1 MLPDQIVQWGVSMV
15 FDRLAN
21 TVTKH
26 YKLIIVIW
34 VALLLLSVPAM
45 MSLDGVVS
53 YDSEMTSDDQNESTI
68 AAKIIA
74 DNFQGSV
81 ANSTLIIVLQ
91 SDDMTTAD
99 ARDFVLQLQND
110 LMSADLAFMEENG
123 IGSIYSYAGAVMIM
137 AINELGPQMYVA
149 EEQVNQTAFLLWG
162 VPDMHVQAW
171 DSYFASDMNET
182 NASAYAYSSTMAAL
196 NMYASQMDVERS
208 EMLFG
213 YYGAFAG
220 AWNSTALIADP
231 AVRGET
237 CVDTV
242 FPAFNS
248 SLPAA
253 YQPLMQAVKGGFDL
267 STYDNRSVVHA
278 FTLSMISG
286 MSGISDGD
294 FLQDIY
300 DLGPNYTDLTA
311 QVGIASLAAEIVST
325 RTLDGYPIPLPAQ
338 LITGFVSPDNRT
350 MMLTISFSVSA
361 AYMTDDGETPMTS
374 MVDDIREMIADV
386 KDDTGFDVRTYVTG
400 AAAISK
406 DMEEQSAS
414 DMKLI
419 EPITIIVILVLMG
432 YLFRTVVG
440 QFLPLGAVGVAIGIS
455 QAMVFVLASTV
466 MDVNY
471 MVSTMLF
478 ALLMG
483 VGTDYSIF
491 IVTRYREERMRGA
504 NREQAV
510 HTALTWAGESVAT
523 SASTVIIAFLAMA
536 TADFS
541 FVQSLGIIIAGAI
554 VIALLVALTLIPSIL
569 MLVGNRIF
577 WPTTGKR
584 WETYRDK
591 FMARKAAGNHGY
603 FHRAATFSV
612 NHAKVVL
619 VVAVLVTVPS
629 TYMFLTAE
637 TSFDFIGAMGDS
649 ESIDGIKA
657 MTDDFGAGSIQPT
670 QIVITGDVVVFDGTN
685 FNYAYLD
692 AIENVTAAV
701 AGQSEVQKV
710 TSITRPFGEPL
721 DYRNLGTLNDEERSQ
736 VISAMLSNLGADN
749 RSVLLTVILAE
760 QPQSA
765 GSVAFIS
772 ELRGDLAEIKGSE
785 MQLAGSEI
793 YVGGVTAALYDTAEF
808 TDSEF
813 RNVEIL
819 VIIGIFIVLMIV
831 LGSILLPVFAV
842 ITIAMSIS
850 WAFALTYLVF
860 GTILSL
866 PVLWLIP
873 LILFVMLM
881 GIGIDYNIFILTRIR
896 EEIHKGKDTKE
907 AVVDAVDWTGGIIT
921 ALALIMAGA
930 FGAMMLSSNAML
942 QEFGFALTVA
952 ILLDAMVVR
961 TYIVPAGLAVMGKKA
976 WWAPGRLQ
984 REGREEK
991 MRKKSEKKE

>member
-1 MLPDQIVQWGVSMV
+1 MV

-21 TVTKH
+21 IVTKH
-26 YKLIIVIW
+26 YKLIIAIW
-34 VALLLLSVPAM
+34 VILLLLSVPAM
-45 MSLDGVVS
+45 MSLDSVVS
-53 YDSEMTSDDQNESTI
+53 YDSEMTSEDQNESTI

-91 SDDMTTAD
+91 SDDMTTAE
-99 ARDFVLQLQND
+99 ARDFVLDLQND
-110 LMSADLAFMEENG
+110 LRSADLAYMED
-123 IGSIYSYAGAVMIM
+123 IGSIYAYSGTVLYM
-137 AINELGPQMYVA
+137 AINELGPQMYLA
-149 EEQVNQTAFLLWG
+149 EERVNQSAFLFWG
-162 VPDMHVQAW
+162 VPAMHAQAW
-171 DSYFASDMNET
+171 AGYFASDMNET
-182 NASAYAYSSTMAAL
+182 NASAYAYTSTVAAL
-196 NMYASQMDVERS
+196 NMYASQMDAEMS
-208 EMLFG
+208 AMLFG
-213 YYGAFAG
+213 YYSGFAN
-220 AWNSTALIADP
+220 AWNGTAAVPSLVADP
-231 AVRGET
+231 VARGEY
-237 CVDTV
+237 CVNAV
-242 FPAFNS
+242 APAFIS
-248 SLPAA
+248 SLPLDAA
-253 YQPLMQAVKGGFDL
+253 YQQMMLSVVGGFNL
-267 STYDNRSVVHA
+267 TTFNSQPAVHA
-278 FTLSMISG
+278 FTMGMISN
-286 MSGISDGD
+286 MAGISNIT
-294 FLQDIY
+294 FLENVY
-300 DLGPNYTDLTA
+300 ALGPNYSNLTT
-311 QVGIASLAAEIVST
+311 QIGVASLIAEIIST
-325 RTLDGYPIPLPAQ
+325 NTLDTYPIPLPDQ

-350 MMLTISFSVSA
+350 MMMTISFSVSA
-361 AYMTDDGETPMTS
+361 GYMTDDGETPMTAV
-374 MVDDIREMIADV
+374 VDDVREIIADV
-386 KDDTGFDVRTYVTG
+386 KDDTGFGVKTYVTG

-406 DMEEQSAS
+406 DMEEQSAN
-414 DMKLI
+414 DMTLI

-440 QFLPLGAVGVAIGIS
+440 QFLPLGAVGVAVGIS

-584 WETYRDK
+584 WESYRDK

-603 FHRAATFSV
+603 FHQAATFSV
-612 NHAKVVL
+612 NHAKAVL
-619 VVAVLVTVPS
+619 IVAVLVTVPS
-629 TYMFLTAE
+629 TYMFVTAE

-657 MTDDFGAGSIQPT
+657 MTEDFGAGSIQPT
-670 QIVITGDVVVFDGTN
+670 QIVITGDVVVYDGTN

-692 AIENVTAAV
+692 AIDNVTAAV
-701 AGQSEVQKV
+701 ASQSQVQKV
-710 TSITRPFGEPL
+710 TSITRPYGEPI
-721 DYRNLGTLNDEERSQ
+721 DYRHLDALTDEERNQ
-736 VISAMLSNLGADN
+736 VMSAMLSNLGADN
-749 RSVLLTVILAE
+749 RSLLLTVVLTE

-772 ELRGDLAEIKGSE
+772 DLRGDLADVKSGEP
-785 MQLAGSEI
+785 QLAGSEI

-808 TDSEF
+808 TDAEF

-819 VIIGIFIVLMIV
+819 VVIGIFIVLMIV
-831 LGSILLPVFAV
+831 LGSVLLPAFAV

-896 EEIHKGKDTKE
+896 EEIHKGKETKE

-991 MRKKSEKKE
+991 MRKKSEKKD

>member
-1 MLPDQIVQWGVSMV
+1 MV

-26 YKLIIVIW
+26 YKLIIAIW
-34 VALLLLSVPAM
+34 VVILLLSVPAIL
-45 MSLDGVVS
+45 SLGSVVK
-53 YDSEMTSDDQNESTI
+53 YDTEMTSENQNESTI
-68 AAKIIA
+68 AAEIIA

-91 SDDMTTAD
+91 SDDMTTAE
-99 ARDFVLQLQND
+99 ARDFVLKLQND
-110 LMSADLAFMEENG
+110 LASADLAYIEN
-123 IGSIYSYAGAVMIM
+123 IGSIYAYSGTVLYM

-149 EEQVNQTAFLLWG
+149 EEQVNQSAFLFWG
-162 VPDMHVQAW
+162 VPAMHVQAW
-171 DSYFASDMNET
+171 AGYFASDMNET
-182 NASAYAYSSTMAAL
+182 NASAYAYSSTMTAL
-196 NMYASQMDVERS
+196 NLYVSQMDANISAMV
-208 EMLFG
+208 FG
-213 YYGAFAG
+213 YYGAFAN
-220 AWNSTALIADP
+220 AWNGTAAFPSLVADP
-231 AVRGET
+231 VARGEH
-237 CVDTV
+237 CVNEV
-242 FPAFNS
+242 APAFISSLPLDASYQQMMLAVVGGFNMTTFS
-248 SLPAA
+248 SLPA
-253 YQPLMQAVKGGFDL
+253 
-267 STYDNRSVVHA
+267 VHA
-278 FTLSMISG
+278 FTLGMISN
-286 MSGISDGD
+286 MAGISNVT
-294 FLQDIY
+294 FLQDVY
-300 DLGPNYTDLTA
+300 DLGPNYSNLTA
-311 QVGIASLAAEIVST
+311 QIGVASLIAEIIT
-325 RTLDGYPIPLPAQ
+325 TNTLDTYPIPLPDQ

-350 MMLTISFSVSA
+350 MMMTISFSVGAS
-361 AYMTDDGETPMTS
+361 YMTDDGEMPMTD
-374 MVDDIREMIADV
+374 MVKDIREIIADV
-386 KDDTGFDVRTYVTG
+386 KGDTGFEVRTYVTG

-406 DMEEQSAS
+406 DLEEQSVS
-414 DMKLI
+414 DMMLI

-432 YLFRTVVG
+432 YLFRTVIG
-440 QFLPLGAVGVAIGIS
+440 QFVPLGAVGVAVGIS

-471 MVSTMLF
+471 MISTLLF

-483 VGTDYSIF
+483 VGTDYSVF
-491 IVTRYREERMRGA
+491 IVTRYREERMKGA

-541 FVQSLGIIIAGAI
+541 FVQSMGIIIAGAI
-554 VIALLVALTLIPSIL
+554 IIALLVALTLVPSVL

-584 WETYRDK
+584 WENYRDK
-591 FMARKAAGNHGY
+591 FMAKKAAGNHGY
-603 FHRAATFSV
+603 FHQAATFSV

-619 VVAVLVTVPS
+619 IVAVLVTVPT

-657 MTDDFGAGSIQPT
+657 MTEDFGAGSIQPT
-670 QIVITGDVVVFDGTN
+670 QIVITGDVVVYDGTN

-692 AIENVTAAV
+692 AIDNVTAAV
-701 AGQSEVQKV
+701 ASQSEVQKV
-710 TSITRPFGEPL
+710 TSITRPYGDPI
-721 DYRNLGTLNDEERSQ
+721 DYRNLDALNEEERNQ
-736 VISAMLSNLGADN
+736 VVSAMLSSLGADN
-749 RSVLLTVILAE
+749 RSVLLTVILSE

-765 GSVAFIS
+765 GSVAFVS
-772 ELRGDLAEIKGSE
+772 ELRGDLADVKADEP
-785 MQLAGSEI
+785 QLANSEI
-793 YVGGVTAALYDTAEF
+793 YVGGITAALYDTAEF
-808 TDSEF
+808 TDAEF
-813 RNVEIL
+813 RNVEIM
-819 VIIGIFIVLMIV
+819 VIIGIFIVMMIV
-831 LGSILLPVFAV
+831 LGSILLPFFAV

-850 WAFALTYLVF
+850 WAFAITYLVF
-860 GTILSL
+860 GTLLSL

-881 GIGIDYNIFILTRIR
+881 GIGIDYNVFILTRIR
-896 EEIHKGKDTKE
+896 EEIHKGKETKK

-930 FGAMMLSSNAML
+930 FGAMMLSSNAIL

-961 TYIVPAGLAVMGKKA
+961 TYIVPAGLTVMGKKA

-991 MRKKSEKKE
+991 MRKKSQKKE

>member
-1 MLPDQIVQWGVSMV
+1 MV

-45 MSLDGVVS
+45 IGLGDVVS
-53 YDSEMTSDDQNESTI
+53 YDTEMTSGDRNESTI
-68 AAKIIA
+68 AAEIIA

-81 ANSTLIIVLQ
+81 ANSTVIIVLQ
-91 SDDMTTAD
+91 SDDMTTTE
-99 ARDFVLQLQND
+99 ARDFVLELEND
-110 LMSADLAFMEENG
+110 LASADLAYMEN
-123 IGSIYSYAGAVMIM
+123 IGSIYAYSGTALYMAV
-137 AINELGPQMYVA
+137 NELGPQMYMA
-149 EEQVNQTAFLLWG
+149 EEEVNQTAFLFWG
-162 VPDMHVQAW
+162 VPAMHVQAW
-171 DSYFASDMNET
+171 TNYFVSDMNET
-182 NASAYAYSSTMAAL
+182 NASAYAYTATMAAL
-196 NMYASQMDVERS
+196 DTYSSQMDANMS
-208 EMLFG
+208 AMTFG
-213 YYGAFAG
+213 YYGAFANV
-220 AWNSTALIADP
+220 WNATSIDSSLVADP
-231 AVRGET
+231 VARGEY
-237 CVDTV
+237 CVNAVAPSFVSNLSLDATYQQLMLAV
-242 FPAFNS
+242 VGGFNQTTFNS
-248 SLPAA
+248 PAA
-253 YQPLMQAVKGGFDL
+253 
-267 STYDNRSVVHA
+267 VHA
-278 FTLSMISG
+278 FTLGMIST
-286 MSGISDGD
+286 MAGISNVT
-294 FLQDIY
+294 FLQEVY
-300 DLGPNYTDLTA
+300 DLGPNYSNLTT
-311 QVGIASLAAEIVST
+311 QIGIASLVANIIT
-325 RTLDGYPIPLPAQ
+325 TNTLDTYPIALPDQ
-338 LITGFVSPDNRT
+338 LVTGFVSPDNRT
-350 MMLTISFSVSA
+350 MMMMISFSVGA
-361 AYMTDDGETPMTS
+361 GYMTDTGETPMTD
-374 MVDDIREMIADV
+374 MVDDIRAIIADV
-386 KDDTGFDVRTYVTG
+386 KDDPDFAGLEVRTYVTG
-400 AAAISK
+400 EAAISSDLK
-406 DMEEQSAS
+406 EQSAN
-414 DMKLI
+414 DMMLI
-419 EPITIIVILVLMG
+419 EPITIVVILVLMG

-455 QAMVFVLASTV
+455 QAMVFVLASLV

-504 NREQAV
+504 DREKAV
-510 HTALTWAGESVAT
+510 HTAITWAGESVAT
-523 SASTVIIAFLAMA
+523 SASTVIIAFLAMT
-536 TADFS
+536 TADFA
-541 FVQSLGIIIAGAI
+541 FVKSMGFIISGAI
-554 VIALLVALTLIPSIL
+554 IIALLVALTLIPAIL
-569 MLVGNRIF
+569 MLVGNRMF

-584 WETYRDK
+584 WEAYRDK

-603 FHRAATFSV
+603 FHQAATFSV

-619 VVAVLVTVPS
+619 IVAVLVTVPS

-657 MTDDFGAGSIQPT
+657 MTEDFGAGSIQPT
-670 QIVITGDVVVFDGTN
+670 QIVITGDVVVYDGAD

-692 AIENVTAAV
+692 AIENVTIAV
-701 AGQSEVQKV
+701 ASQSEVQKV
-710 TSITRPFGEPL
+710 TGITRPFGEL
-721 DYRNLGTLNDEERSQ
+721 VDYRNLDDLDDEQRNQ
-736 VISAMLSNLGADN
+736 VVSAMLSALGEDN
-749 RSVLLTVILAE
+749 RSVLLTVVLSE

-765 GSVAFIS
+765 ASVAFIS
-772 ELRGDLAEIKGSE
+772 DMREELVDLKAQEP
-785 MQLAGSEI
+785 QLANSEI
-793 YVGGVTAALYDTAEF
+793 YVGGVTAALYDTAEY

-813 RNVEIL
+813 FKVEIL
-819 VIIGIFIVLMIV
+819 VVVGIFIVLMIV
-831 LGSILLPVFAV
+831 LGSILLPAFAV
-842 ITIAMSIS
+842 ISIAMSIS
-850 WAFALTYLVF
+850 WAFALTYFVF
-860 GTILSL
+860 GTLLSL

-881 GIGIDYNIFILTRIR
+881 GIGVDYNVFILTRIR

-991 MRKKSEKKE
+991 MRKKAEMKAAKKQ

>member
-1 MLPDQIVQWGVSMV
+1 MV
-15 FDRLAN
+15 FDKLAN

-34 VALLLLSVPAM
+34 VILLLLSVPAM
-45 MSLDGVVS
+45 MSLDSVVS
-53 YDSEMTSDDQNESTI
+53 YDSEMTSEDQNESTI

-91 SDDMTTAD
+91 SDDMTTAE
-99 ARDFVLQLQND
+99 ARDFVLELQND
-110 LMSADLAFMEENG
+110 LTSADLEYMES
-123 IGSIYSYAGAVMIM
+123 IGSIYAYSGTVLYM
-137 AINELGPQMYVA
+137 AINELGPQMYLA
-149 EEQVNQTAFLLWG
+149 EEQVNQSAFLFWG
-162 VPDMHVQAW
+162 APAMHAQAW
-171 DSYFASDMNET
+171 AGYFDSDMNET
-182 NASAYAYSSTMAAL
+182 NASAYAYTSTMAAL
-196 NMYASQMDVERS
+196 NMYASQMDANMSAMV
-208 EMLFG
+208 FG
-213 YYGAFAG
+213 YYDAFAN
-220 AWNSTALIADP
+220 AWNGTVAVPSLVADP
-231 AVRGET
+231 VARGEY
-237 CVDTV
+237 CVNAV
-242 FPAFNS
+242 APAFIS
-248 SLPAA
+248 SLHLDTT
-253 YQPLMQAVKGGFDL
+253 YQQLMLAVVGGFNMTTF
-267 STYDNRSVVHA
+267 SSQPMVHA
-278 FTLSMISG
+278 FTMGMISN
-286 MSGISDGD
+286 MAGISNVT
-294 FLQDIY
+294 FLQNVY
-300 DLGPNYTDLTA
+300 ALGPNYSNLTT
-311 QVGIASLAAEIVST
+311 QIGIASLIAEIIST
-325 RTLDGYPIPLPAQ
+325 NTLDTYPIPLPDQ
-338 LITGFVSPDNRT
+338 LITGFVSPDNQT
-350 MMLTISFSVSA
+350 MMMTISFSVSA
-361 AYMTDDGETPMTS
+361 GYMTDDGETPMTA
-374 MVDDIREMIADV
+374 MVDDIRGIIADV
-386 KDDTGFDVRTYVTG
+386 KDDTGFEVKTYVTG

-406 DMEEQSAS
+406 DMEEQSAN
-414 DMKLI
+414 DMALI

-432 YLFRTVVG
+432 YLFRTVIG
-440 QFLPLGAVGVAIGIS
+440 QFLPLGAVGVAVGIS

-471 MVSTMLF
+471 MISTLLF

-504 NREQAV
+504 DRERAV

-536 TADFS
+536 TANFS
-541 FVQSLGIIIAGAI
+541 FVHTMGIIIAGAI
-554 VIALLVALTLIPSIL
+554 VIALMVALTLIPSIL

-584 WETYRDK
+584 WDSYREK
-591 FMARKAAGNHGY
+591 FMAKKAAGNHGY
-603 FHRAATFSV
+603 FHQAATFSV
-612 NHAKVVL
+612 KHAKVVL

-657 MTDDFGAGSIQPT
+657 MTEDFGAGSIQPT

-692 AIENVTAAV
+692 AIDNVTASV
-701 AGQSEVQKV
+701 ASQSEVQKV
-710 TSITRPFGEPL
+710 TGITRPYGEPI
-721 DYRNLGTLNDEERSQ
+721 DYRNLDALTDEERSQ
-736 VISAMLSNLGADN
+736 VMSAMLSNLGADN
-749 RSVLLTVILAE
+749 RSVLLTVILTE

-765 GSVAFIS
+765 GSVAFTS
-772 ELRGDLAEIKGSE
+772 ELRADLADMKAQEP
-785 MQLAGSEI
+785 QLAGSEI

-819 VIIGIFIVLMIV
+819 VVIGIFIVLMVV
-831 LGSILLPVFAV
+831 LGSVLLPAFAV

-860 GTILSL
+860 GTLLSL

-896 EEIHKGKDTKE
+896 EEIHKGKETKE

-952 ILLDAMVVR
+952 ILLDAMIVR

-991 MRKKSEKKE
+991 MRKRTEKKE

>member
-1 MLPDQIVQWGVSMV
+1 MV

-34 VALLLLSVPAM
+34 VILLLLSVPAM
-45 MSLDGVVS
+45 MSLDSVVS
-53 YDSEMTSDDQNESTI
+53 YDSEMTSEDQNESTI

-91 SDDMTTAD
+91 SDDMTTAE
-99 ARDFVLQLQND
+99 ARDFVLELQND
-110 LMSADLAFMEENG
+110 LTSADLEYMES
-123 IGSIYSYAGAVMIM
+123 IGSIYAYSGTVLYM
-137 AINELGPQMYVA
+137 AINELGPQMYLA
-149 EEQVNQTAFLLWG
+149 EEQVNQSAFLFWG
-162 VPDMHVQAW
+162 APAMHAQAW
-171 DSYFASDMNET
+171 AGYFDSDMNET
-182 NASAYAYSSTMAAL
+182 NASAYAYTSTMAAL
-196 NMYASQMDVERS
+196 NMYASQMDANMSAMV
-208 EMLFG
+208 FG
-213 YYGAFAG
+213 YYDAFAN
-220 AWNSTALIADP
+220 AWNGTAAVPSLVADP
-231 AVRGET
+231 VARGEY
-237 CVDTV
+237 CVNAV
-242 FPAFNS
+242 APAFIS
-248 SLPAA
+248 SLPLDTT
-253 YQPLMQAVKGGFDL
+253 YQQMMLAVVGGFNMTTF
-267 STYDNRSVVHA
+267 SSQPMVHA
-278 FTLSMISG
+278 FTLGMISN
-286 MSGISDGD
+286 MVGISNVT
-294 FLQDIY
+294 FLQNVY
-300 DLGPNYTDLTA
+300 ALGPNYSNLTT
-311 QVGIASLAAEIVST
+311 QIDIASLIAEIIST
-325 RTLDGYPIPLPAQ
+325 NTLDTYPIPLPDQ
-338 LITGFVSPDNRT
+338 LITGFVSPDNQT
-350 MMLTISFSVSA
+350 MMMTISFSVSA
-361 AYMTDDGETPMTS
+361 GYMTDDGETPMTA
-374 MVDDIREMIADV
+374 MVDDIRGIIADV
-386 KDDTGFDVRTYVTG
+386 KDDTGFEVKTYVTG

-406 DMEEQSAS
+406 DMEEQSAN
-414 DMKLI
+414 DMALI

-440 QFLPLGAVGVAIGIS
+440 QFLPLGAVGVAVGIS

-471 MVSTMLF
+471 MISTLLF

-504 NREQAV
+504 DRERAV

-536 TADFS
+536 TANFS
-541 FVQSLGIIIAGAI
+541 FVHTMGIIIAGAI
-554 VIALLVALTLIPSIL
+554 VIALMVALTLIPSIL

-584 WETYRDK
+584 WDSYREK
-591 FMARKAAGNHGY
+591 FMAKKAAGNHGY
-603 FHRAATFSV
+603 FHQAATFSV
-612 NHAKVVL
+612 KHAKVVL

-629 TYMFLTAE
+629 TYMFVTAE

-657 MTDDFGAGSIQPT
+657 MTEDFGAGSIQPT

-692 AIENVTAAV
+692 AIDNVTASV
-701 AGQSEVQKV
+701 ASQSEVQKV
-710 TSITRPFGEPL
+710 TGITRPYGEPI
-721 DYRNLGTLNDEERSQ
+721 DYRNLDALTDEERSQ
-736 VISAMLSNLGADN
+736 VMSAMLSNLGADN
-749 RSVLLTVILAE
+749 RSVLLTVILTE

-765 GSVAFIS
+765 GSVAFTS
-772 ELRGDLAEIKGSE
+772 ELRADLADMKAQEP
-785 MQLAGSEI
+785 QLAGSEI

-808 TDSEF
+808 TDAEF

-819 VIIGIFIVLMIV
+819 VVIGIFIVLMVV
-831 LGSILLPVFAV
+831 LGSVLLPTFAV

-860 GTILSL
+860 GTLLSL

-896 EEIHKGKDTKE
+896 EEIHKGKETKE

-952 ILLDAMVVR
+952 ILLDAMIVR

-991 MRKKSEKKE
+991 MRKRSEKKE

>member
-1 MLPDQIVQWGVSMV
+1 MV

-34 VALLLLSVPAM
+34 VVLLLLSVPAM

-53 YDSEMTSDDQNESTI
+53 YDSEMTSENDNESTI
-68 AAKIIA
+68 ASEIIA

-81 ANSTLIIVLQ
+81 ANSTLIIILQ
-91 SDDMTTAD
+91 SDDMTTAE
-99 ARDFVLQLQND
+99 ARDFVLELQND
-110 LMSADLAFMEENG
+110 LKTADLPYMES
-123 IGSIYSYAGAVMIM
+123 IGSIYAYSGTVLFMAV
-137 AINELGPQMYVA
+137 NELGPQMYVA
-149 EEQVNQTAFLLWG
+149 EEQVNQSAFLFWG
-162 VPDMHVQAW
+162 VPAMHAQAW
-171 DSYFASDMNET
+171 IGYYGSDMNET
-182 NASAYAYSSTMAAL
+182 NASAYAYTTTMAAL
-196 NMYASQMDVERS
+196 SAYASQMNADQS
-208 EMLFG
+208 AMAFG
-213 YYGAFAG
+213 YYGAFAN
-220 AWNSTALIADP
+220 AWNSTSSVPALVADP
-231 AVRGET
+231 VARGEY
-237 CVDTV
+237 CVDAV
-242 FPAFNS
+242 APAFIS
-248 SLPAA
+248 SLPLDAT
-253 YQPLMQAVKGGFDL
+253 YQQLMNAVIAGFNMTTFN
-267 STYDNRSVVHA
+267 SQPAVHA
-278 FTLSMISG
+278 FSLGMISS
-286 MSGISDGD
+286 MAGISNVT
-294 FLQDIY
+294 FLEDVY
-300 DLGPNYTDLTA
+300 ELGPNYSNLTT
-311 QVGIASLAAEIVST
+311 QIGIASLIAEIIGT
-325 RTLDGYPIPLPAQ
+325 NTLDTYPIVLPEQ
-338 LITGFVSPDNRT
+338 LISGFVSPDNRT
-350 MMLTISFSVSA
+350 MMMTISFNVSA
-361 AYMTDDGETPMTS
+361 GYMTDDGETPMTVV
-374 MVDDIREMIADV
+374 VDDVRDIIADV
-386 KDDTGFDVRTYVTG
+386 RDDTGFEVRTYVTG
-400 AAAISK
+400 EAAISK
-406 DMEEQSAS
+406 DMEEQSAE
-414 DMKLI
+414 DMTLI

-471 MVSTMLF
+471 MISTMLF
-478 ALLMG
+478 AVLMG

-491 IVTRYREERMRGA
+491 IITRYREERMRGA

-523 SASTVIIAFLAMA
+523 SAATVIIAFLGMA

-541 FVQSLGIIIAGAI
+541 FVHSLGIIIAGAI
-554 VIALLVALTLIPSIL
+554 IIALLVALTLIPSIL

-603 FHRAATFSV
+603 FHQAATFSV
-612 NHAKVVL
+612 KHAKVVL

-629 TYMFLTAE
+629 TYMFFTAE

-670 QIVITGDVVVFDGTN
+670 QVVITGDVVIYDGTN

-692 AIENVTAAV
+692 AIDNVTEAV
-701 AGQSEVQKV
+701 ASQSEVQKV
-710 TSITRPFGEPL
+710 TGITRPYGEPV
-721 DYRNLGTLNDEERSQ
+721 DYRNLDALDEETRDQ
-736 VISAMLSNLGADN
+736 VVSAMLSNLGADN
-749 RSVLLTVILAE
+749 RSVLLTVILAD

-772 ELRGDLAEIKGSE
+772 ELRGDLADVKADEP
-785 MQLAGSEI
+785 QLAGSEI
-793 YVGGVTAALYDTAEF
+793 YVGGVTAALYDTAQF

-819 VIIGIFIVLMIV
+819 VIIGIFIVLMVV
-831 LGSILLPVFAV
+831 LGSILLPAFAV

-896 EEIHKGKDTKE
+896 EEIHKGKETKE

-952 ILLDAMVVR
+952 ILLDAMIVR

-991 MRKKSEKKE
+991 MLRKQKKE

>member
-1 MLPDQIVQWGVSMV
+1 MV

-34 VALLLLSVPAM
+34 VILLLLSVPAM
-45 MSLDGVVS
+45 MSLDSVVS
-53 YDSEMTSDDQNESTI
+53 YDSEMTSEDQNESTI

-91 SDDMTTAD
+91 SDDMTTAE
-99 ARDFVLQLQND
+99 ARDFVLELQND
-110 LMSADLAFMEENG
+110 LTSADLEYMES
-123 IGSIYSYAGAVMIM
+123 IGSIYAYSGTVLYM
-137 AINELGPQMYVA
+137 AINELGPQMYLA
-149 EEQVNQTAFLLWG
+149 EEQVNQSAFLFWG
-162 VPDMHVQAW
+162 APAMHAQAW
-171 DSYFASDMNET
+171 AGYFDSDMNET
-182 NASAYAYSSTMAAL
+182 NASAYAYTSTMAAL
-196 NMYASQMDVERS
+196 NMYASQMDANMSAMV
-208 EMLFG
+208 FG
-213 YYGAFAG
+213 YYDAFAN
-220 AWNSTALIADP
+220 AWNGTAAVPSLVADP
-231 AVRGET
+231 VARGEY
-237 CVDTV
+237 CVNAV
-242 FPAFNS
+242 APAFIS
-248 SLPAA
+248 SLPLDTT
-253 YQPLMQAVKGGFDL
+253 YQQMMLAVVGGFNMTTF
-267 STYDNRSVVHA
+267 SSQPMVHA
-278 FTLSMISG
+278 FTLGMISN
-286 MSGISDGD
+286 MVGISNVT
-294 FLQDIY
+294 FLQNVY
-300 DLGPNYTDLTA
+300 ALGPNYSNLTT
-311 QVGIASLAAEIVST
+311 QIDIASLIAEIIST
-325 RTLDGYPIPLPAQ
+325 NTLDTYPIPLPDQ
-338 LITGFVSPDNRT
+338 LITGFVSPDNQT
-350 MMLTISFSVSA
+350 MMMTISFSVSA
-361 AYMTDDGETPMTS
+361 GYMTDDGETPMTA
-374 MVDDIREMIADV
+374 MVDDIRGIIADV
-386 KDDTGFDVRTYVTG
+386 KDDTGFEVKTYVTG

-406 DMEEQSAS
+406 DMEEQSAN
-414 DMKLI
+414 DMALI

-440 QFLPLGAVGVAIGIS
+440 QFLPLGAVGVAVGIS

-471 MVSTMLF
+471 MISTLLF

-504 NREQAV
+504 DRERAV

-536 TADFS
+536 TANFS
-541 FVQSLGIIIAGAI
+541 FVHTMGIIIAGAI
-554 VIALLVALTLIPSIL
+554 VIALMVALTLIPSIL

-584 WETYRDK
+584 WDSYREK
-591 FMARKAAGNHGY
+591 FMAKKAAGNHGY
-603 FHRAATFSV
+603 FHQAATFSV
-612 NHAKVVL
+612 KHAKVVL

-629 TYMFLTAE
+629 TYMFVTAE

-657 MTDDFGAGSIQPT
+657 MTEDFGAGSIQPT
-670 QIVITGDVVVFDGTN
+670 QIVITGDVVVFDGTD

-692 AIENVTAAV
+692 AIDNVTASV
-701 AGQSEVQKV
+701 ASQSEVQKV
-710 TSITRPFGEPL
+710 TGITRPYGEPI
-721 DYRNLGTLNDEERSQ
+721 DYRNLDALTDEERSQ
-736 VISAMLSNLGADN
+736 VMSAMLSNLGADN
-749 RSVLLTVILAE
+749 RSVLLTVILTE

-765 GSVAFIS
+765 GSVAFTS
-772 ELRGDLAEIKGSE
+772 ELRADLADMKAQEP
-785 MQLAGSEI
+785 QLAGSEI

-808 TDSEF
+808 TDAEF

-819 VIIGIFIVLMIV
+819 VVIGIFIVLMVV
-831 LGSILLPVFAV
+831 LGSVLLPTFAV

-860 GTILSL
+860 GTLLSL

-896 EEIHKGKDTKE
+896 EEIHKGKETKE

-952 ILLDAMVVR
+952 ILLDAMIVR

-991 MRKKSEKKE
+991 MRKRSEKKE

>member
-1 MLPDQIVQWGVSMV
+1 MV

-21 TVTKH
+21 KVTKH

-34 VALLLLSVPAM
+34 VVLLLLSVPAM
-45 MSLDGVVS
+45 MSLDSVVS
-53 YDSEMTSDDQNESTI
+53 YDSEMTSEDQNESTI
-68 AAKIIA
+68 AANIIA

-91 SDDMTTAD
+91 SDDMTTAE
-99 ARDFVLQLQND
+99 ARDFVLELQNE
-110 LMSADLAFMEENG
+110 LASADLAYMED
-123 IGSIYSYAGAVMIM
+123 IGSIYAYSGTVLYM
-137 AINELGPQMYVA
+137 AINELGPQMYMA
-149 EEQVNQTAFLLWG
+149 EEQVNQSAFLFWG
-162 VPDMHVQAW
+162 VPAMHAQAW
-171 DSYFASDMNET
+171 AGYFDSDMNET
-182 NASAYAYSSTMAAL
+182 NASAYAYSATTAAL
-196 NMYASQMDVERS
+196 NMYASQMDANMSAMV
-208 EMLFG
+208 FG
-213 YYGAFAG
+213 YYAAFAN
-220 AWNSTALIADP
+220 AWNATALNSTLVSDP
-231 AVRGET
+231 VERGEF
-237 CVDTV
+237 CVNAVAPT
-242 FPAFNS
+242 FISN
-248 SLPAA
+248 LPLDAV
-253 YQPLMQAVKGGFDL
+253 YQQVMMAVVGGFNMTTF
-267 STYDNRSVVHA
+267 SSQPAMQA
-278 FTLSMISG
+278 FTLGMISN
-286 MSGISDGD
+286 MAGISNVT
-294 FLQDIY
+294 FLQEVY
-300 DLGPNYTDLTA
+300 DLGPNYSNLTT
-311 QVGIASLAAEIVST
+311 QIGIASLIAEIIT
-325 RTLDGYPIPLPAQ
+325 TNTLDTYPIPLPDQ
-338 LITGFVSPDNRT
+338 LITGFVSPDNQT
-350 MMLTISFSVSA
+350 MMMTISFSVSA
-361 AYMTDDGETPMTS
+361 GYMTDDGETPMTA
-374 MVDDIREMIADV
+374 MVDDIREIIMDV
-386 KDDTGFDVRTYVTG
+386 KGDTGFEVTTYVTG

-414 DMKLI
+414 DMALI

-471 MVSTMLF
+471 MVSTLLF

-504 NREQAV
+504 DREKAV

-541 FVQSLGIIIAGAI
+541 FVQSLGVIIALAIIIA
-554 VIALLVALTLIPSIL
+554 LMVALTLIPSIL

-584 WETYRDK
+584 WENYRDK

-603 FHRAATFSV
+603 FHQAASFSV
-612 NHAKVVL
+612 KHAKVVL
-619 VVAVLVTVPS
+619 IVAVLVTVPS
-629 TYMFLTAE
+629 TYMFVTAE

-670 QIVITGDVVVFDGTN
+670 QIVITGDVVVYDGST

-692 AIENVTAAV
+692 AIENITAVV
-701 AGQSEVQKV
+701 ASESEVQKV
-710 TSITRPFGEPL
+710 TGITRPYGEPV
-721 DYRNLGTLNDEERSQ
+721 DYRNLDALDEETRDQ
-736 VISAMLSNLGADN
+736 VVSAMLSNLGADN
-749 RSVLLTVILAE
+749 RSVLLTVILAD

-772 ELRGDLAEIKGSE
+772 ELRGDLADVKAAEP
-785 MQLAGSEI
+785 QLAGSDI

-819 VIIGIFIVLMIV
+819 VVIGIFIVLMIV
-831 LGSILLPVFAV
+831 LGSVLLPAFAV

-896 EEIHKGKDTKE
+896 EEIHKGKETKE

-991 MRKKSEKKE
+991 MRKRSEKKQ

>member
-1 MLPDQIVQWGVSMV
+1 MV

-21 TVTKH
+21 IVTKH

-45 MSLDGVVS
+45 MGLNDVVS
-53 YDSEMTSDDQNESTI
+53 YDSEMTSEDRNESTI
-68 AAKIIA
+68 AAEIVA

-81 ANSTLIIVLQ
+81 ANSTAIIVLR
-91 SDDMTTAD
+91 SDDMTNAE
-99 ARDFVLQLQND
+99 ARDFVLKLQND
-110 LMSADLAFMEENG
+110 LTLADLAYMES
-123 IGSIYSYAGAVMIM
+123 ISSIYTYSGTVMYM
-137 AINELGPQMYVA
+137 AINQLGPQMYMA
-149 EEQVNQTAFLLWG
+149 EEKVNQSAFLFHG
-162 VPDMHVQAW
+162 VPAMHVQAW
-171 DSYFASDMNET
+171 AGYFASDMNET
-182 NASAYAYSSTMAAL
+182 NASAYAYSATMSAL
-196 NMYASQMDVERS
+196 NMYASQMDANMS
-208 EMLFG
+208 AMAFG
-213 YYGAFAG
+213 YYGAFAS
-220 AWNSTALIADP
+220 AWNATSVNSSLMADP
-231 AVRGET
+231 AARGEY
-237 CVDTV
+237 CVNAV
-242 FPAFNS
+242 APSFIS
-248 SLPAA
+248 SLPLDDA
-253 YQPLMQAVKGGFDL
+253 YQQLMLSVVGGFNL
-267 STYDNRSVVHA
+267 TTFNSQPAVHA
-278 FTLSMISG
+278 FTIG
-286 MSGISDGD
+286 MVSAMAGISNVT
-294 FLQDIY
+294 FLQDVY
-300 DLGPNYTDLTA
+300 ELGPNYSNLTT
-311 QVGIASLAAEIVST
+311 QLAIRILTNEIIT
-325 RTLDGYPIPLPAQ
+325 NNTLDTYPVALPAR

-350 MMLTISFSVSA
+350 MMMMISFSVGA
-361 AYMTDDGETPMTS
+361 GYMTDDGGTPMTD
-374 MVDDIREMIADV
+374 MVDDIRAIIADV

-400 AAAISK
+400 EAAISR
-406 DMEEQSAS
+406 DMEEQSAN
-414 DMKLI
+414 DMSLI

-455 QAMVFVLASTV
+455 QAMVFVLASLV

-471 MVSTMLF
+471 MVSTLLF

-510 HTALTWAGESVAT
+510 HTAITWAGESVAT
-523 SASTVIIAFLAMA
+523 SASTVIIAFLAMT

-541 FVQSLGIIIAGAI
+541 FVKSLGFIISGAI
-554 VIALLVALTLIPSIL
+554 IIALLVALTLIPSIL

-584 WETYRDK
+584 WDTYRDK
-591 FMARKAAGNHGY
+591 FMAKKAAGNHGY
-603 FHRAATFSV
+603 FHRAATLSV

-619 VVAVLVTVPS
+619 IVAVLVTIPT
-629 TYMFLTAE
+629 TYMFVTAE

-657 MTDDFGAGSIQPT
+657 MTNDFGAGSIQPT
-670 QIVITGDVVVFDGTN
+670 QIVITGDVVVYDGTN

-692 AIENVTAAV
+692 AIENVTFAV
-701 AGQSEVQKV
+701 AAQSEVQKV
-710 TSITRPFGEPL
+710 TGITRPFGEL
-721 DYRNLGTLNDEERSQ
+721 VDYRNLDALNEEERNQ
-736 VISAMLSNLGADN
+736 VESAMLSTLGQDGHT
-749 RSVLLTVILAE
+749 VLLTVVLSE

-765 GSVAFIS
+765 ASVAFIS
-772 ELRGDLAEIKGSE
+772 DMRAELKDLKASE
-785 MQLAGSEI
+785 PQLANSEI
-793 YVGGVTAALYDTAEF
+793 YVGGVTAALYDTAQY

-813 RNVEIL
+813 SKVEIL
-819 VIIGIFIVLMIV
+819 VVIGIFVILMIV
-831 LGSILLPVFAV
+831 LGSILLPAFAV
-842 ITIAMSIS
+842 LSIAMSIS
-850 WAFALTYLVF
+850 WAFALTYFVF
-860 GTILSL
+860 GTLLSL

-896 EEIHKGKDTKE
+896 EEIHKGKETKE

-991 MRKKSEKKE
+991 MRLKAERKSQKKQ

>member
-1 MLPDQIVQWGVSMV
+1 MV

-34 VALLLLSVPAM
+34 LALLLLSVPAM
-45 MSLDGVVS
+45 MSLDSVVS
-53 YDSEMTSDDQNESTI
+53 YDSEMTSEDENESTI
-68 AAKIIA
+68 AAEIIA
-74 DNFQGSV
+74 ENFQGSV

-91 SDDMTTAD
+91 SDDMTTAE
-99 ARDFVLQLQND
+99 ARDFVLKLQND
-110 LMSADLAFMEENG
+110 LKSADLAYMES
-123 IGSIYSYAGAVMIM
+123 IGSIYAYSGSVLYMAV
-137 AINELGPQMYVA
+137 NELGPQMYMA
-149 EEQVNQTAFLLWG
+149 EEQVNQSAFLFWG
-162 VPDMHVQAW
+162 VPAMHVQAW
-171 DSYFASDMNET
+171 AGYFASDANET
-182 NASAYAYSSTMAAL
+182 NASAYAYSATMAAL
-196 NMYASQMDVERS
+196 NTYTSQMDANMSAMV
-208 EMLFG
+208 FG
-213 YYGAFAG
+213 YYGAFVN
-220 AWNSTALIADP
+220 AWNASSVNPDLVNNSVLRGNSCVG
-231 AVRGET
+231 AVAPTFISNLHLGVAYQQVMLAVVGGFNMT
-237 CVDTV
+237 T
-242 FPAFNS
+242 FNS
-248 SLPAA
+248 QPA
-253 YQPLMQAVKGGFDL
+253 
-267 STYDNRSVVHA
+267 VHA
-278 FTLSMISG
+278 FTLNMISS
-286 MSGISDGD
+286 MAGISNVT
-294 FLQDIY
+294 FLQDVY
-300 DLGPNYTDLTA
+300 DLGPNYSNLTT
-311 QVGIASLAAEIVST
+311 QIGIASLIAEIIT
-325 RTLDGYPIPLPAQ
+325 TNTLDTYPIPLPDQ
-338 LITGFVSPDNRT
+338 LITGFISPDNNT
-350 MMLTISFSVSA
+350 MMMTISFSVSA
-361 AYMTDDGETPMTS
+361 GYMTDEGETPMTA
-374 MVDDIREMIADV
+374 MVDDIREIVADV
-386 KDDTGFDVRTYVTG
+386 KDDTGFEVKTYVTG

-406 DMEEQSAS
+406 DMEEQSAT
-414 DMKLI
+414 DMMLI

-432 YLFRTVVG
+432 YLFRTVIG

-455 QAMVFVLASTV
+455 QAMVFVLASTI

-471 MVSTMLF
+471 MISTLLF

-504 NREQAV
+504 DREKAV

-541 FVQSLGIIIAGAI
+541 FVKSLGIIIAIAI
-554 VIALLVALTLIPSIL
+554 IIALMVALTLIPSIL

-584 WETYRDK
+584 WENYRDK
-591 FMARKAAGNHGY
+591 FMAKKAAGNHGY
-603 FHRAATFSV
+603 FHQAATFSV

-619 VVAVLVTVPS
+619 VVAVLVTVPT

-670 QIVITGDVVVFDGTN
+670 QIVITAGVDVYNETG

-692 AIENVTAAV
+692 AIDNITAAV
-701 AGQSEVQKV
+701 ASQSEVQKV
-710 TSITRPFGEPL
+710 TGITRPYGEPI
-721 DYRNLGTLNDEERSQ
+721 DYRNLDALNDEERNQ
-736 VISAMLSNLGADN
+736 VMSAMLSGLGTDN
-749 RSVLLTVILAE
+749 RSVLLTVILSD

-765 GSVAFIS
+765 GSVSFIND
-772 ELRGDLAEIKGSE
+772 LRGDLADIKAQDP
-785 MQLAGSEI
+785 QLESSEI

-808 TDSEF
+808 TDAEF

-819 VIIGIFIVLMIV
+819 VIIGIFIVLMVV
-831 LGSILLPVFAV
+831 LGSVLLPVFAV

-896 EEIHKGKDTKE
+896 EEIHKGKETKE

-961 TYIVPAGLAVMGKKA
+961 TYIVPAGLTVMGKKA

-991 MRKKSEKKE
+991 MRKKNEKKE

>member
-1 MLPDQIVQWGVSMV
+1 MV

-21 TVTKH
+21 VVTKH

-34 VALLLLSVPAM
+34 VILLLLSVPAM
-45 MSLDGVVS
+45 MSLNSVVS
-53 YDSEMTSDDQNESTI
+53 YDSEMTSEDENESTI

-91 SDDMTTAD
+91 SDDMTTEE
-99 ARDFVLQLQND
+99 ARDFVLKLQND
-110 LMSADLAFMEENG
+110 LASADLAYMES
-123 IGSIYSYAGAVMIM
+123 IGSIYAYSGTVLYIAV
-137 AINELGPQMYVA
+137 NELGPQMYIA
-149 EEQVNQTAFLLWG
+149 EEQVTQSAFLFWG
-162 VPDMHVQAW
+162 VPAMHVQAW
-171 DSYFASDMNET
+171 VSNFTSSMNET
-182 NASAYAYSSTMAAL
+182 NASAHAYMATMAAL
-196 NMYASQMDVERS
+196 ASS
-208 EMLFG
+208 EMDANMSAMAFG
-213 YYGAFAG
+213 YYAAFAS
-220 AWNSTALIADP
+220 AWNSTASVPSLVADP
-231 AVRGET
+231 MARGEF
-237 CVDTV
+237 CVNAVAPT
-242 FPAFNS
+242 FIS
-248 SLPAA
+248 SLPLDEA
-253 YQPLMQAVKGGFDL
+253 YQQMMNATIGAFNLTTFNSQPA
-267 STYDNRSVVHA
+267 VHA
-278 FTLSMISG
+278 FTIGMISG
-286 MSGISDGD
+286 MAGISNTT
-294 FLQDIY
+294 FLQDVY
-300 DLGPNYTDLTA
+300 DLGPNYSNLTT
-311 QVGIASLAAEIVST
+311 QIGIASLIAEIIT
-325 RTLDGYPIPLPAQ
+325 TNTLDSYPIALPDQ
-338 LITGFVSPDNRT
+338 LITGFVSPDNHT
-350 MMLTISFSVSA
+350 MMMTISFSVGA
-361 AYMTDDGETPMTS
+361 GYMTDDGGTPMTD
-374 MVDDIREMIADV
+374 MVEDIREIIIDV
-386 KDDTGFDVRTYVTG
+386 RDDTGFDVKTYVTG

-406 DMEEQSAS
+406 DMEEQSAN
-414 DMKLI
+414 DMTLI

-440 QFLPLGAVGVAIGIS
+440 QFLPLGAVGVAVGIS

-471 MVSTMLF
+471 MISTMLF

-584 WETYRDK
+584 WENYRDK
-591 FMARKAAGNHGY
+591 FMAKKAAGNHGY

-619 VVAVLVTVPS
+619 IVAVLVTVPS
-629 TYMFLTAE
+629 TYMFVTAE

-657 MTDDFGAGSIQPT
+657 MTEDFGAGSIQPT
-670 QIVITGDVVVFDGTN
+670 QIVITGDVVVYDGTS

-692 AIENVTAAV
+692 AVENVTLAV
-701 AGQSEVQKV
+701 ASQSEVQKV
-710 TSITRPFGEPL
+710 TGITRPYGEPI
-721 DYRNLGTLNDEERSQ
+721 DYRNLDALNDEERSQ
-736 VISAMLSNLGADN
+736 VMSAMLSNLGADN
-749 RSVLLTVILAE
+749 RSVLLTVILSE

-765 GSVAFIS
+765 GSVSFIND
-772 ELRGDLAEIKGSE
+772 LRGDLAEIKAQE
-785 MQLAGSEI
+785 TQLASSEI

-808 TDSEF
+808 TDAEF

-819 VIIGIFIVLMIV
+819 VVIGIFIVLMIV
-831 LGSILLPVFAV
+831 LGSILLPAFAV

-991 MRKKSEKKE
+991 MRKKAEKKE

>member
-1 MLPDQIVQWGVSMV
+1 MV

-21 TVTKH
+21 IVTKH

-34 VALLLLSVPAM
+34 VVLLLLSVPAM
-45 MSLDGVVS
+45 MGLNDVVS
-53 YDSEMTSDDQNESTI
+53 YESEMTSEDRNESTI
-68 AAKIIA
+68 AAEIIA
-74 DNFQGSV
+74 ENFQGSV
-81 ANSTLIIVLQ
+81 ANSTVIIVLQ
-91 SDDMTTAD
+91 SDDMTTPE
-99 ARDFVLQLQND
+99 ARDFVLELQND
-110 LMSADLAFMEENG
+110 LTSADLEYMES
-123 IGSIYSYAGAVMIM
+123 IGSIYAYSGTVLYM
-137 AINELGPQMYVA
+137 AINELGPSMYMA
-149 EEQVNQTAFLLWG
+149 EEQVNQSAFLFWG
-162 VPDMHVQAW
+162 VPAMHVQAW
-171 DSYFASDMNET
+171 ANYFVSDMNET
-182 NASAYAYSSTMAAL
+182 NASAYAYSFTMAAL
-196 NMYASQMDVERS
+196 NDPQMDANMS
-208 EMLFG
+208 AMAFG
-213 YYGAFAG
+213 YYGAFAN
-220 AWNSTALIADP
+220 AWNSTASITDP
-231 AVRGET
+231 MARGDSCVRAVAPI
-237 CVDTV
+237 
-242 FPAFNS
+242 FIS
-248 SLPAA
+248 SLPLDAT
-253 YQPLMQAVKGGFDL
+253 YQQMMNATIGGFNL
-267 STYDNRSVVHA
+267 TTFNSPTVVHG
-278 FTLSMISG
+278 FTLGMISA
-286 MSGISDGD
+286 MAGISNVT
-294 FLQDIY
+294 FLQEVY
-300 DLGPNYTDLTA
+300 DLGPNYSNLTT
-311 QVGIASLAAEIVST
+311 QIGIASLIAEIIT
-325 RTLDGYPIPLPAQ
+325 NNTLDSYPIALPDQ
-338 LITGFVSPDNRT
+338 LVTGFISPDNQT
-350 MMLTISFSVSA
+350 MMMMISFSVGA
-361 AYMTDDGETPMTS
+361 GYMTDDGETPMTDV
-374 MVDDIREMIADV
+374 VDEIRGIIADV
-386 KDDTGFDVRTYVTG
+386 KDDTGFDVKTYVTG
-400 AAAISK
+400 EAAISK
-406 DMEEQSAS
+406 DMEEQSAN
-414 DMKLI
+414 DMTLI

-455 QAMVFVLASTV
+455 QALVFILASLV

-504 NREQAV
+504 NRENAV
-510 HTALTWAGESVAT
+510 HTAITWAGESVAT
-523 SASTVIIAFLAMA
+523 SAATVIIAFLAMT

-541 FVQSLGIIIAGAI
+541 FVKSLGFIISGAI
-554 VIALLVALTLIPSIL
+554 VIALLVALTLIPAIL

-584 WETYRDK
+584 WYAYRDK
-591 FMARKAAGNHGY
+591 FMAKKAAGNHGY

-619 VVAVLVTVPS
+619 VVAVLVTVPT

-657 MTDDFGAGSIQPT
+657 MTEDFGAGSIQPT
-670 QIVITGDVVVFDGTN
+670 QIVITGDVVVYDGTN

-692 AIENVTAAV
+692 AIENITFAV
-701 AGQSEVQKV
+701 ASQSEVQKV
-710 TSITRPFGEPL
+710 TGITRPFGEL
-721 DYRNLGTLNDEERSQ
+721 VDYRNLDELNDEERSQ
-736 VISAMLSNLGADN
+736 VMSAMLSALGKDN
-749 RSVLLTVILAE
+749 RSVLLTVVLSE

-765 GSVAFIS
+765 ASVAFIS
-772 ELRGDLAEIKGSE
+772 DMREDLVDLKAQEP
-785 MQLAGSEI
+785 QLANSEI
-793 YVGGVTAALYDTAEF
+793 FVGGVTAALYDTAEY

-813 RNVEIL
+813 FKVEVL
-819 VIIGIFIVLMIV
+819 VVVGIFIVLMIV
-831 LGSILLPVFAV
+831 LGSILLPAFAV
-842 ITIAMSIS
+842 ISIAMSIS
-850 WAFALTYLVF
+850 WAFALTYFVF
-860 GTILSL
+860 GTLLSL

-961 TYIVPAGLAVMGKKA
+961 TYIVPAALAVMGKKA

-991 MRKKSEKKE
+991 MRKKAEKKQ

>member
-1 MLPDQIVQWGVSMV
+1 MV

-21 TVTKH
+21 IVTKR
-26 YKLIIVIW
+26 YKLIIAIW
-34 VALLLLSVPAM
+34 VILLLISVPAM
-45 MSLDGVVS
+45 MSLNSVVS
-53 YDSEMTSDDQNESTI
+53 YESEMTSENQNESTI

-91 SDDMTTAD
+91 SDDMTTAE
-99 ARDFVLQLQND
+99 ARDFVLKLQND
-110 LMSADLAFMEENG
+110 LTSADLAYMES
-123 IGSIYSYAGAVMIM
+123 IGSIYAYSGTVLYM
-137 AINELGPQMYVA
+137 AINELGPQMYLA
-149 EEQVNQTAFLLWG
+149 EEQVNQSAFLFWG
-162 VPDMHVQAW
+162 APAMHAQAW
-171 DSYFASDMNET
+171 AGYFASDMNET
-182 NASAYAYSSTMAAL
+182 NASAYAYTATMAAL
-196 NMYASQMDVERS
+196 NMYASQMDANMSAMV
-208 EMLFG
+208 FG
-213 YYGAFAG
+213 YYAGFAN
-220 AWNSTALIADP
+220 AWNGTAAVPSLAADP
-231 AVRGET
+231 VARGEY
-237 CVDTV
+237 CVNAVAPT
-242 FPAFNS
+242 FIS
-248 SLPAA
+248 SLPLDAT
-253 YQPLMQAVKGGFDL
+253 YQQMMLAVAGGFNMTTF
-267 STYDNRSVVHA
+267 SSQPAVHA
-278 FTLSMISG
+278 FTLGMISN
-286 MSGISDGD
+286 MAGISNVT
-294 FLQDIY
+294 FLQNVY
-300 DLGPNYTDLTA
+300 ALGPNYSNLTT
-311 QVGIASLAAEIVST
+311 QIGIASLIADIIST
-325 RTLDGYPIPLPAQ
+325 NTLDTYPIPLPDQ

-350 MMLTISFSVSA
+350 MMMTISFSVGA
-361 AYMTDDGETPMTS
+361 GYMTDDGETPMTGV
-374 MVDDIREMIADV
+374 VDNVRSIIADV
-386 KDDTGFDVRTYVTG
+386 KGDTGFQVKTYVTG

-406 DMEEQSAS
+406 DMEEQSAN
-414 DMKLI
+414 DMTLI
-419 EPITIIVILVLMG
+419 EPITIIIILVLMG

-440 QFLPLGAVGVAIGIS
+440 QFLPLGAVGVAVGIS

-471 MVSTMLF
+471 MISTLLF

-536 TADFS
+536 TANFS
-541 FVQSLGIIIAGAI
+541 FVHTMGIIIAGAI
-554 VIALLVALTLIPSIL
+554 VIALMVALTLIPSIL

-584 WETYRDK
+584 WDSYREK

-603 FHRAATFSV
+603 FHQAATFSV
-612 NHAKVVL
+612 KHAKVVL

-657 MTDDFGAGSIQPT
+657 MTEDFGAGSIQPT

-692 AIENVTAAV
+692 AIDNVTASV
-701 AGQSEVQKV
+701 ASQSEVQKV
-710 TSITRPFGEPL
+710 TGITRPYGEPI
-721 DYRNLGTLNDEERSQ
+721 DYRNLDALTDEERSQ
-736 VISAMLSNLGADN
+736 VMSAMLSALGNDN
-749 RSVLLTVILAE
+749 RSVLLTVILTE

-765 GSVAFIS
+765 GSVAFTS
-772 ELRGDLAEIKGSE
+772 ELRADLADMKAQEP
-785 MQLAGSEI
+785 QLAGSEI
-793 YVGGVTAALYDTAEF
+793 YVGGVTAALYDTAKF

-819 VIIGIFIVLMIV
+819 VVIGIFIVLMVV
-831 LGSILLPVFAV
+831 LGSVLLPAFAV

-860 GTILSL
+860 GTLLSL

-896 EEIHKGKDTKE
+896 EEIHKGKETKE

-952 ILLDAMVVR
+952 ILLDAMIVR

-991 MRKKSEKKE
+991 MRKRSEKKQ

>member
-1 MLPDQIVQWGVSMV
+1 MV

-34 VALLLLSVPAM
+34 VILLLLSVPAM
-45 MSLDGVVS
+45 MSLDSVVS
-53 YDSEMTSDDQNESTI
+53 YDSEMTSEDQNESTI

-91 SDDMTTAD
+91 SDDMTTAE
-99 ARDFVLQLQND
+99 ARDFVLELQND
-110 LMSADLAFMEENG
+110 LTSADLEYMES
-123 IGSIYSYAGAVMIM
+123 IGSIYAYSGTVLYM
-137 AINELGPQMYVA
+137 AINELGPQMYLA
-149 EEQVNQTAFLLWG
+149 EEQVNQSAFLFWG
-162 VPDMHVQAW
+162 APAMHAQAW
-171 DSYFASDMNET
+171 AGYFDSDMNET
-182 NASAYAYSSTMAAL
+182 NASAYAYTSTMAAL
-196 NMYASQMDVERS
+196 NMYASQMDANMSAMV
-208 EMLFG
+208 FG
-213 YYGAFAG
+213 YYDAFAN
-220 AWNSTALIADP
+220 AWNGTAAVPSLVADP
-231 AVRGET
+231 VARGEY
-237 CVDTV
+237 CVNAV
-242 FPAFNS
+242 APAFIS
-248 SLPAA
+248 SLPLDTT
-253 YQPLMQAVKGGFDL
+253 YQQMMLAVVGGFNMTTF
-267 STYDNRSVVHA
+267 SSQPMVHA
-278 FTLSMISG
+278 FTMGMISN
-286 MSGISDGD
+286 MAGISNVT
-294 FLQDIY
+294 FLQNVY
-300 DLGPNYTDLTA
+300 ALGPNYSNLTT
-311 QVGIASLAAEIVST
+311 QVGIASLIAEIIKT
-325 RTLDGYPIPLPAQ
+325 NTLDTYPIPLPDQ
-338 LITGFVSPDNRT
+338 LITGFVSPDNQT
-350 MMLTISFSVSA
+350 MMMTISFSVSA
-361 AYMTDDGETPMTS
+361 GYMTDDGETPMTD
-374 MVDDIREMIADV
+374 MVDDIRAIIADV
-386 KDDTGFDVRTYVTG
+386 KGDTGFEVKTYVTG

-414 DMKLI
+414 DMALI

-471 MVSTMLF
+471 MISTLLF

-541 FVQSLGIIIAGAI
+541 FVHSLGIIIAIAI
-554 VIALLVALTLIPSIL
+554 IIALLVALTLIPSIL

-584 WETYRDK
+584 WETYREK
-591 FMARKAAGNHGY
+591 FMAKKAAGNHGY
-603 FHRAATFSV
+603 FHQAASFSV
-612 NHAKVVL
+612 KHAKVVL
-619 VVAVLVTVPS
+619 IVAVLVTVPS
-629 TYMFLTAE
+629 TYMFVTAD

-670 QIVITGDVVVFDGTN
+670 QIVITGGVDVYNETG

-692 AIENVTAAV
+692 AIDNLTAAV
-701 AGQSEVQKV
+701 ASQSEVQKV
-710 TSITRPFGEPL
+710 TGITRPYGEPI
-721 DYRNLGTLNDEERSQ
+721 DYRNLGALPDEERSQ
-736 VISAMLSNLGADN
+736 VMSAMLSALGNDN
-749 RSVLLTVILAE
+749 RSVLLTVVLSE

-772 ELRGDLAEIKGSE
+772 DLRGDLADIKAQE
-785 MQLAGSEI
+785 PQLASSDI

-813 RNVEIL
+813 RNIEIL
-819 VIIGIFIVLMIV
+819 VVIGIFIVLMVV
-831 LGSILLPVFAV
+831 LGSILLPAFAV

-860 GTILSL
+860 GTLLSL

-896 EEIHKGKDTKE
+896 EEIHKGKETKE

-991 MRKKSEKKE
+991 MRRKSKKKE

>member
-1 MLPDQIVQWGVSMV
+1 MV

-34 VALLLLSVPAM
+34 VVLLLLSVPAM
-45 MSLDGVVS
+45 MGLDDALS
-53 YDSEMTSDDQNESTI
+53 YESEMTSEDRNESTI
-68 AAKIIA
+68 AAEIIA

-81 ANSTLIIVLQ
+81 ANSTVIIVLQ
-91 SDDMTTAD
+91 SDDMTTPE
-99 ARDFVLQLQND
+99 ARDFVLELQND
-110 LMSADLAFMEENG
+110 LNSADLIYMEN
-123 IGSIYSYAGAVMIM
+123 IGSIYAYSGTVLYMAV
-137 AINELGPQMYVA
+137 NELGPQMYMA
-149 EEQVNQTAFLLWG
+149 EEQVNQSAFLFWG
-162 VPDMHVQAW
+162 VPAMHVQAW
-171 DSYFASDMNET
+171 AGYFASDMNET
-182 NASAYAYSSTMAAL
+182 NASAFAYSATMAAL
-196 NMYASQMDVERS
+196 NDAQMDANMS
-208 EMLFG
+208 AMAFG
-213 YYGAFAG
+213 YYGAFAN
-220 AWNSTALIADP
+220 AWNATSINSSLVADP
-231 AVRGET
+231 AARGEY
-237 CVDTV
+237 CVNAV
-242 FPAFNS
+242 APAFVS
-248 SLPAA
+248 SLALDPA
-253 YQPLMQAVKGGFDL
+253 YQQLMLAVVGGFNMTTF
-267 STYDNRSVVHA
+267 SSQPAVNA
-278 FTLSMISG
+278 FTLGMISG
-286 MSGISDGD
+286 MAGISNVT
-294 FLQDIY
+294 FLQDVY
-300 DLGPNYTDLTA
+300 SLGPNYSNLTT
-311 QVGIASLAAEIVST
+311 QIGIASLIANIIT
-325 RTLDGYPIPLPAQ
+325 TNTLDSYPIALPDQ
-338 LITGFVSPDNRT
+338 LVTGFISPDNHT
-350 MMLTISFSVSA
+350 MMMMISFSVGA
-361 AYMTDDGETPMTS
+361 GYMTDDGETPMTDV
-374 MVDDIREMIADV
+374 VDDVREIIADV
-386 KDDTGFDVRTYVTG
+386 RDDTGFDVKTYVTG
-400 AAAISK
+400 EAAISK
-406 DMEEQSAS
+406 DMEEQSAN

-455 QAMVFVLASTV
+455 QAMVFVLASLV
-466 MDVNY
+466 LDVNY

-491 IVTRYREERMRGA
+491 IITRYREERMRGA
-504 NREQAV
+504 DRETAV
-510 HTALTWAGESVAT
+510 HTAITWAGESVAT
-523 SASTVIIAFLAMA
+523 SAATVIIAFLAMT
-536 TADFS
+536 TADFA
-541 FVQSLGIIIAGAI
+541 FVKSLGFIISGAI
-554 VIALLVALTLIPSIL
+554 IIALLVALTLIPAIL

-584 WETYRDK
+584 WYAYRDK
-591 FMARKAAGNHGY
+591 FMAKKAAGDHGY

-619 VVAVLVTVPS
+619 VVAVLVTVPT

-657 MTDDFGAGSIQPT
+657 MTEDFGAGSIQPT
-670 QIVITGDVVVFDGTN
+670 QIVITGDVVVYNDTTG

-692 AIENVTAAV
+692 AIENITFAV
-701 AGQSEVQKV
+701 ASQSEVQKV
-710 TSITRPFGEPL
+710 TGITRPFGEL
-721 DYRNLGTLNDEERSQ
+721 VDYRNLDDLNDEQRNQ
-736 VISAMLSNLGADN
+736 VESAMLSALGKDN
-749 RSVLLTVILAE
+749 RSVLLTVVLSE

-765 GSVAFIS
+765 ASVAFIS
-772 ELRGDLAEIKGSE
+772 DMRGELVDLKANEP
-785 MQLAGSEI
+785 QLANSEI
-793 YVGGVTAALYDTAEF
+793 YVGGVTAALYDTAEY

-813 RNVEIL
+813 FKVEVL
-819 VIIGIFIVLMIV
+819 VVVGIFIVLMIV
-831 LGSILLPVFAV
+831 LGSILLPAFAV
-842 ITIAMSIS
+842 ISIAMSIS
-850 WAFALTYLVF
+850 WAFALTYFVF
-860 GTILSL
+860 GTLLSL

-896 EEIHKGKDTKE
+896 EEIHKGKETKE

-930 FGAMMLSSNAML
+930 FGAMMLSGNAML

-991 MRKKSEKKE
+991 MRLKAEKKAQKK

>member
-1 MLPDQIVQWGVSMV
+1 MV

-21 TVTKH
+21 VVTKH
-26 YKLIIVIW
+26 YKLIIVVW
-34 VALLLLSVPAM
+34 LALLLLSVPAM
-45 MSLDGVVS
+45 MGLDGVVS
-53 YDSEMTSDDQNESTI
+53 YDSEMTSEDRNESTI
-68 AAKIIA
+68 AAEIIA

-91 SDDMTTAD
+91 SDDMTTAE
-99 ARDFVLQLQND
+99 ARDFVLELQNE
-110 LMSADLAFMEENG
+110 LNLADLAYMEENG
-123 IGSIYSYAGAVMIM
+123 IGSIYNYAAAVLGM
-137 AINELGPQMYVA
+137 AINELGPQMYMA
-149 EEQVNQTAFLLWG
+149 EEQVNQSAFLFWG
-162 VPDMHVQAW
+162 VPAMHVQAW
-171 DSYFASDMNET
+171 AGHFASDMNET
-182 NASAYAYSSTMAAL
+182 NASAYAYSATTTAL
-196 NMYASQMDVERS
+196 NMYASQMDANMS
-208 EMLFG
+208 ALAFG
-213 YYGAFAG
+213 YYGAFAN
-220 AWNSTALIADP
+220 AWNATASVPSLVADP
-231 AVRGET
+231 VTRAELS
-237 CVDTV
+237 VDQVSEPFISGLPLDASYKMVMQGVVDNFNITT
-242 FPAFNS
+242 FSSQPA
-248 SLPAA
+248 
-253 YQPLMQAVKGGFDL
+253 
-267 STYDNRSVVHA
+267 VHA
-278 FTLSMISG
+278 FTLNMISG
-286 MSGISDGD
+286 MAGITNTT
-294 FLQDIY
+294 FLEDVY
-300 DLGPNYTDLTA
+300 ELGPNYSNLTT
-311 QVGIASLAAEIVST
+311 QVGIASLMFEIIST
-325 RTLDGYPIPLPAQ
+325 NTLDSYPIALPDQ
-338 LITGFVSPDNRT
+338 LITGFVSSDNRT
-350 MMLTISFSVSA
+350 MMMMISFSVGA
-361 AYMTDDGETPMTS
+361 AYMTDEGETPMTA
-374 MVDDIREMIADV
+374 MVDDIREIIADV
-386 KDDTGFDVRTYVTG
+386 KDDTGFDTRTYVTG

-414 DMKLI
+414 DMALI

-432 YLFRTVVG
+432 YLFRTVIG

-466 MDVNY
+466 LDVNY
-471 MVSTMLF
+471 MVSTLLF

-491 IVTRYREERMRGA
+491 IITRYREERMRGA
-504 NREQAV
+504 DREKAV
-510 HTALTWAGESVAT
+510 HTAITWAGESVAT
-523 SASTVIIAFLAMA
+523 SASTVIIAFLAMT

-541 FVQSLGIIIAGAI
+541 FVKSLGLIIAGAI

-584 WETYRDK
+584 WYAYRDK

-619 VVAVLVTVPS
+619 IVAVLVTVPT

-637 TSFDFIGAMGDS
+637 TSFDFIGAMGES

-657 MTDDFGAGSIQPT
+657 MTEDFGAGSIQPT
-670 QIVITGDVVVFDGTN
+670 QIVITGDVEVYDGTN

-692 AIENVTAAV
+692 AIENITSAV
-701 AGQSEVQKV
+701 ASQSEVQKV
-710 TSITRPFGEPL
+710 TGITRPFGEPI
-721 DYRNLGTLNDEERSQ
+721 DYRNLDLLNDEQRSQ
-736 VISAMLSNLGADN
+736 VESAMLSALGEDGS
-749 RSVLLTVILAE
+749 SVLLTVVLSE

-765 GSVAFIS
+765 ASVSFIS
-772 ELRGDLAEIKGSE
+772 DMREDLVDLKAQEP
-785 MQLAGSEI
+785 LLVDSEI
-793 YVGGVTAALYDTAEF
+793 YVGGVTAALYDTAEY

-813 RNVEIL
+813 FKVEIL
-819 VIIGIFIVLMIV
+819 VVVGIFIVLMVV
-831 LGSILLPVFAV
+831 LGSILLPAFAV
-842 ITIAMSIS
+842 ISIAMSIS
-850 WAFALTYLVF
+850 WAFALTYFVF
-860 GTILSL
+860 GTLLSL

-930 FGAMMLSSNAML
+930 FGAMMLSGNAML

-991 MRKKSEKKE
+991 MRLKDEAKAKKKQ

>member
-1 MLPDQIVQWGVSMV
+1 MV
-15 FDRLAN
+15 FDKLASV
-21 TVTKH
+21 VTKH

-34 VALLLLSVPAM
+34 VALLLLSIPAM
-45 MSLDGVVS
+45 MGLDGVVS
-53 YDSEMTSDDQNESTI
+53 YDSEMTSEDRNESTI
-68 AAKIIA
+68 AAEIIA

-91 SDDMTTAD
+91 SDDMTTAE
-99 ARDFVLQLQND
+99 ARDFVLELQND
-110 LMSADLAFMEENG
+110 LKSADLAYMES
-123 IGSIYSYAGAVMIM
+123 IGSIYAYSGTVLYMAV
-137 AINELGPQMYVA
+137 NELGPQMYMA
-149 EEQVNQTAFLLWG
+149 EEQVNQSAFLFWG
-162 VPDMHVQAW
+162 VPAMHVQAW
-171 DSYFASDMNET
+171 AGYFASDMNET
-182 NASAYAYSSTMAAL
+182 NASAYAYSATTAAL
-196 NMYASQMDVERS
+196 NMYASQMDANMS
-208 EMLFG
+208 ALTFG
-213 YYGAFAG
+213 YYGAFAT
-220 AWNSTALIADP
+220 AWNATSIDPSLVADP
-231 AVRGET
+231 VARGEY
-237 CVDTV
+237 CVNAV
-242 FPAFNS
+242 APAFVS
-248 SLPAA
+248 SLQLDPS
-253 YQPLMQAVKGGFDL
+253 YQQMMLAVVGGFNMTTFN
-267 STYDNRSVVHA
+267 SQPAVHA
-278 FTLSMISG
+278 FTLGMIST
-286 MSGISDGD
+286 MAGISNVT
-294 FLQDIY
+294 FLQNVY
-300 DLGPNYTDLTA
+300 DLGPNYSNLTTKI
-311 QVGIASLAAEIVST
+311 GIASLVARIIST
-325 RTLDGYPIPLPAQ
+325 NTLDTYPIPLPDQ
-338 LITGFVSPDNRT
+338 LITGFISPDNRT
-350 MMLTISFSVSA
+350 MLMMISFSVGA
-361 AYMTDDGETPMTS
+361 GYMTDDGKTPMTA
-374 MVDDIREMIADV
+374 MVDDIRSMIANL
-386 KDDTGFDVRTYVTG
+386 KGDTGFEVKTYVTG

-406 DMEEQSAS
+406 DMEEQSAN

-455 QAMVFVLASTV
+455 QAMVFVIASLV

-471 MVSTMLF
+471 MVSTLLF

-504 NREQAV
+504 DREKAV
-510 HTALTWAGESVAT
+510 HTAITWAGESVAT
-523 SASTVIIAFLAMA
+523 SAATVIIAFLAMT

-541 FVQSLGIIIAGAI
+541 FVKALGFIISGAI
-554 VIALLVALTLIPSIL
+554 VIALMVALTLIPSIL

-619 VVAVLVTVPS
+619 IVAILVTVPT

-649 ESIDGIKA
+649 ESVDGIKA
-657 MTDDFGAGSIQPT
+657 MTEDFGAGSIQPT
-670 QIVITGDVVVFDGTN
+670 QIVITGDTVVYDGAN

-692 AIENVTAAV
+692 AIENITSAV
-701 AGQSEVQKV
+701 ASQSEVQKV
-710 TSITRPFGEPL
+710 TGITRPFGEL
-721 DYRNLGTLNDEERSQ
+721 VDYRNLDGLNDEQRSQ
-736 VISAMLSNLGADN
+736 VMSAMLSALGKDN
-749 RSVLLTVILAE
+749 RSVLLTVVLAE

-765 GSVAFIS
+765 ASVGFIS
-772 ELRGDLAEIKGSE
+772 DMRGDLVDLKAQEP
-785 MQLAGSEI
+785 QLANSEI
-793 YVGGVTAALYDTAEF
+793 YVGGVTAALYDTAKY

-813 RNVEIL
+813 FKVEIL
-819 VIIGIFIVLMIV
+819 VVVGIFIVLMIV
-831 LGSILLPVFAV
+831 LGSILLPAFAV
-842 ITIAMSIS
+842 ISIVMSIS
-850 WAFALTYLVF
+850 WSFALTYFVF
-860 GTILSL
+860 GTLLSL

-881 GIGIDYNIFILTRIR
+881 GIGIDYNVFILTRIR

-930 FGAMMLSSNAML
+930 FGAMMLSGNAML

-991 MRKKSEKKE
+991 MRKKAEMKAEKKQ

>member
-1 MLPDQIVQWGVSMV
+1 MV
-15 FDRLAN
+15 FDKLAN

-34 VALLLLSVPAM
+34 VILLLLSVPAM
-45 MSLDGVVS
+45 MSLDSVVS
-53 YDSEMTSDDQNESTI
+53 YDSEMTSEDQNESTI

-91 SDDMTTAD
+91 SDDMTTAE
-99 ARDFVLQLQND
+99 ARDFVLELQND
-110 LMSADLAFMEENG
+110 LTSADLEYMES
-123 IGSIYSYAGAVMIM
+123 IGSIYAYSGTVLYM
-137 AINELGPQMYVA
+137 AINELGPQMYLA
-149 EEQVNQTAFLLWG
+149 EEQVNQSAFLFWG
-162 VPDMHVQAW
+162 APAMHAQAW
-171 DSYFASDMNET
+171 AGYFDSDMNET
-182 NASAYAYSSTMAAL
+182 NASAYAYTSTMAAL
-196 NMYASQMDVERS
+196 NMYASQMDTNMSAMV
-208 EMLFG
+208 FG
-213 YYGAFAG
+213 YYDAFAN
-220 AWNSTALIADP
+220 AWNDTAAVPSLVADP
-231 AVRGET
+231 VARGEY
-237 CVDTV
+237 CVNAV
-242 FPAFNS
+242 APAFIS
-248 SLPAA
+248 SLPLDTT
-253 YQPLMQAVKGGFDL
+253 YQQMMLAVVGGFNMTTF
-267 STYDNRSVVHA
+267 SSQPMVHA
-278 FTLSMISG
+278 FTMGMISS
-286 MSGISDGD
+286 MAGISNVT
-294 FLQDIY
+294 FLQNVY
-300 DLGPNYTDLTA
+300 ALGPNYSNLTT
-311 QVGIASLAAEIVST
+311 QIGIASLIAEIIST
-325 RTLDGYPIPLPAQ
+325 NTLDTYPIPLPDQ
-338 LITGFVSPDNRT
+338 LITGFVSPDNQT
-350 MMLTISFSVSA
+350 MMMTISFSVSA
-361 AYMTDDGETPMTS
+361 GYMTDDGETPMTA
-374 MVDDIREMIADV
+374 MVDDIRGIIADV
-386 KDDTGFDVRTYVTG
+386 KDDTGFEVKTYVTG

-406 DMEEQSAS
+406 DMEEQSAN
-414 DMKLI
+414 DMALI

-440 QFLPLGAVGVAIGIS
+440 QFLPLGAVGVAVGIS

-471 MVSTMLF
+471 MISTLLF

-504 NREQAV
+504 DRERAV

-536 TADFS
+536 TANFS
-541 FVQSLGIIIAGAI
+541 FVHTMGIIIAGAI
-554 VIALLVALTLIPSIL
+554 VIALMVALTLIPSIL

-584 WETYRDK
+584 WDSYREK
-591 FMARKAAGNHGY
+591 FMAKKAAGNHGY
-603 FHRAATFSV
+603 FHQAATFSV
-612 NHAKVVL
+612 KHAKVVL

-657 MTDDFGAGSIQPT
+657 MTEDFGAGSIQPT
-670 QIVITGDVVVFDGTN
+670 QIVITGDVVVYDGTN

-692 AIENVTAAV
+692 AIDNVTAAV
-701 AGQSEVQKV
+701 ASQSQVQKV
-710 TSITRPFGEPL
+710 TSITRPYGEPI
-721 DYRNLGTLNDEERSQ
+721 DYRHLDALTDEERNQ
-736 VISAMLSNLGADN
+736 VMSAMLSNLGADN
-749 RSVLLTVILAE
+749 RSLLLTVVLTE

-772 ELRGDLAEIKGSE
+772 DLRGDLADVKSGEP
-785 MQLAGSEI
+785 QLAGSEI

-808 TDSEF
+808 TDAEF

-819 VIIGIFIVLMIV
+819 VVIGIFIVLMIV
-831 LGSILLPVFAV
+831 LGSVLLPAFAV

-860 GTILSL
+860 GTLLSL

-896 EEIHKGKDTKE
+896 EEIHKGKETKE

-952 ILLDAMVVR
+952 ILLDAMIVR

-991 MRKKSEKKE
+991 MRKKSEKKD

>member
-1 MLPDQIVQWGVSMV
+1 
-15 FDRLAN
+15 
-21 TVTKH
+21 
-26 YKLIIVIW
+26 
-34 VALLLLSVPAM
+34 M
-45 MSLDGVVS
+45 MSLDSVVS
-53 YDSEMTSDDQNESTI
+53 YDSEMTSEDQNESTI

-91 SDDMTTAD
+91 SDDMTTAE
-99 ARDFVLQLQND
+99 ARDFVLELQND
-110 LMSADLAFMEENG
+110 LTSADLEYMES
-123 IGSIYSYAGAVMIM
+123 IGSIYAYSGTVLYM
-137 AINELGPQMYVA
+137 AINELGPQMYLA
-149 EEQVNQTAFLLWG
+149 EEQVNQSAFLFWG
-162 VPDMHVQAW
+162 APAMHAQAW
-171 DSYFASDMNET
+171 AGYFDSDMNET
-182 NASAYAYSSTMAAL
+182 NASAYAYTSTMAAL
-196 NMYASQMDVERS
+196 NMYASQMDANMSAMV
-208 EMLFG
+208 FG
-213 YYGAFAG
+213 YYDAFAN
-220 AWNSTALIADP
+220 AWNGTAAVPSLVADP
-231 AVRGET
+231 VARGEY
-237 CVDTV
+237 CVNAV
-242 FPAFNS
+242 APAFIS
-248 SLPAA
+248 SLPLDTT
-253 YQPLMQAVKGGFDL
+253 YQQMMLAVVGGFNMTTF
-267 STYDNRSVVHA
+267 SSQPMVHA
-278 FTLSMISG
+278 FTMGMISN
-286 MSGISDGD
+286 MAGISNVT
-294 FLQDIY
+294 FLQNVY
-300 DLGPNYTDLTA
+300 ALGPNYSNLTT
-311 QVGIASLAAEIVST
+311 QVGIASLIAEIIKT
-325 RTLDGYPIPLPAQ
+325 NTLDTYPIPLPDQ
-338 LITGFVSPDNRT
+338 LITGFVSPDNQT
-350 MMLTISFSVSA
+350 MMMTISFSVSA
-361 AYMTDDGETPMTS
+361 GYMTDDGETPMTD
-374 MVDDIREMIADV
+374 MVDDIRAIIADV
-386 KDDTGFDVRTYVTG
+386 KGDTGFEVKTYVTG

-414 DMKLI
+414 DMALI

-471 MVSTMLF
+471 MISTLLF

-541 FVQSLGIIIAGAI
+541 FVHSLGIIIAIAI
-554 VIALLVALTLIPSIL
+554 IIALLVALTLIPSIL

-584 WETYRDK
+584 WETYREK
-591 FMARKAAGNHGY
+591 FMAKKAAGNHGY
-603 FHRAATFSV
+603 FHQAASFSV
-612 NHAKVVL
+612 KHAKVVL
-619 VVAVLVTVPS
+619 IVAVLVTVPS
-629 TYMFLTAE
+629 TYMFVTAD

-670 QIVITGDVVVFDGTN
+670 QIVITGGVDVYNETG

-692 AIENVTAAV
+692 AIDNLTAAV
-701 AGQSEVQKV
+701 ASQSEVQKV
-710 TSITRPFGEPL
+710 TGITRPYGEPI
-721 DYRNLGTLNDEERSQ
+721 DYRNLGALPDEERSQ
-736 VISAMLSNLGADN
+736 VMSAMLSALGNDN
-749 RSVLLTVILAE
+749 RSVLLTVVLSE

-772 ELRGDLAEIKGSE
+772 DLRGDLADIKAQE
-785 MQLAGSEI
+785 PQLASSDI

-813 RNVEIL
+813 RNIEIL
-819 VIIGIFIVLMIV
+819 VVIGIFIVLMVV
-831 LGSILLPVFAV
+831 LGSILLPAFAV

-860 GTILSL
+860 GTLLSL

-896 EEIHKGKDTKE
+896 EEIHKGKETKE

-991 MRKKSEKKE
+991 MRRKSKKKE

>member
-1 MLPDQIVQWGVSMV
+1 MV

-34 VALLLLSVPAM
+34 VILLLLSVPAM
-45 MSLDGVVS
+45 MSLDSVVS
-53 YDSEMTSDDQNESTI
+53 YDSEMTSEDQNESTI

-91 SDDMTTAD
+91 SDDMTTAE
-99 ARDFVLQLQND
+99 ARDFVLELQND
-110 LMSADLAFMEENG
+110 LTSADLEYMES
-123 IGSIYSYAGAVMIM
+123 IGSIYAYSGTVLYM
-137 AINELGPQMYVA
+137 AINELGPQMYLA
-149 EEQVNQTAFLLWG
+149 EEQVNQSAFLFWG
-162 VPDMHVQAW
+162 APAMHAQAW
-171 DSYFASDMNET
+171 AGYFDSDMNET
-182 NASAYAYSSTMAAL
+182 NASAYAYTSTMAAL
-196 NMYASQMDVERS
+196 NMYASQMDANMSAMV
-208 EMLFG
+208 FG
-213 YYGAFAG
+213 YYDAFAN
-220 AWNSTALIADP
+220 AWNGTAAVPSLVADP
-231 AVRGET
+231 VARGEY
-237 CVDTV
+237 CVNAV
-242 FPAFNS
+242 APAFIS
-248 SLPAA
+248 SLPLDTT
-253 YQPLMQAVKGGFDL
+253 YQQLMLAVVGGFNMTTF
-267 STYDNRSVVHA
+267 SSQPMVHA
-278 FTLSMISG
+278 FTMGMISN
-286 MSGISDGD
+286 MAGISNVT
-294 FLQDIY
+294 FLQNVY
-300 DLGPNYTDLTA
+300 ALGPNYSNLTT
-311 QVGIASLAAEIVST
+311 QIGIASLIAEIIST
-325 RTLDGYPIPLPAQ
+325 NTLDTYPIPLPDQ
-338 LITGFVSPDNRT
+338 LITGFVSPDNQT
-350 MMLTISFSVSA
+350 MMMTISFSVSA
-361 AYMTDDGETPMTS
+361 GYMTDDGETPMTA
-374 MVDDIREMIADV
+374 MVDDIRGIIADV
-386 KDDTGFDVRTYVTG
+386 KDDTGFEVKTYVTG

-406 DMEEQSAS
+406 DMEEQSAN
-414 DMKLI
+414 DMALI

-440 QFLPLGAVGVAIGIS
+440 QFLPLGAVGVAVGIS

-471 MVSTMLF
+471 MISTLLF

-504 NREQAV
+504 DRERAV

-536 TADFS
+536 TANFS
-541 FVQSLGIIIAGAI
+541 FVHTMGIIIAGAI
-554 VIALLVALTLIPSIL
+554 VIALMVALTLIPSIL

-584 WETYRDK
+584 WDSYREK
-591 FMARKAAGNHGY
+591 FMAKKAAGNHGY
-603 FHRAATFSV
+603 FHQAATFSV
-612 NHAKVVL
+612 KHAKVVL

-657 MTDDFGAGSIQPT
+657 MTEDFGAGSIQPT

-692 AIENVTAAV
+692 AIDNVTASV
-701 AGQSEVQKV
+701 ASQSEVQKV
-710 TSITRPFGEPL
+710 TGITRPYGEPI
-721 DYRNLGTLNDEERSQ
+721 DYRNLDALTDEERSQ
-736 VISAMLSNLGADN
+736 VMSAMLSNLGADN
-749 RSVLLTVILAE
+749 RSVLLTVILTE

-765 GSVAFIS
+765 GSVAFTS
-772 ELRGDLAEIKGSE
+772 ELRADLADMKAQEP
-785 MQLAGSEI
+785 QLAGSEI

-819 VIIGIFIVLMIV
+819 VVIGIFIVLMVV
-831 LGSILLPVFAV
+831 LGSVLLPAFAV

-860 GTILSL
+860 GSLLSL

-896 EEIHKGKDTKE
+896 EEIHKGKETKE

-952 ILLDAMVVR
+952 ILLDAMIVR

-991 MRKKSEKKE
+991 MRKRSEKKE